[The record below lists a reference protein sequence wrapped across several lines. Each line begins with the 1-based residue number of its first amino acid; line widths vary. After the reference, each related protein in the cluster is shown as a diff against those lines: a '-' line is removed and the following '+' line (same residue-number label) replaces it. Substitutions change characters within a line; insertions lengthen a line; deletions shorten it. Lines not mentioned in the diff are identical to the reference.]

1 MNENKEK
8 QTRAEAAH
16 GYLSGISSYFKLS
29 TATHQAQMLEGQ
41 KQGKMDHLTPKEHIE
56 RRASQCG
63 MVDACN
69 AMLNNPPSYEVF
81 EHLNQQMLYAAD
93 ERGDTFTNGY
103 GDMRCY
109 KQQVTAA
116 KQRANNTGIEHASF
130 LHLYARPSSTTTNRQ
145 PFIAASNNNTP
156 SVVGSCHHN
165 AVQLPPHSSKDTSTA
180 TAAGANIAMFHYDN
194 AAGNTSLN
202 IAVPQLLTPPDV
214 VELREAVE
222 EEMLFGDSYDTARQ
236 KKLQILSDDLH
247 QKELSKQTK
256 TKLAVLKKRN
266 VATAQKMDL
275 LLNQIT
281 LDN

>member
-1 MNENKEK
+1 
-8 QTRAEAAH
+8 
-16 GYLSGISSYFKLS
+16 
-29 TATHQAQMLEGQ
+29 
-41 KQGKMDHLTPKEHIE
+41 MDHLTPKEHIE

-93 ERGDTFTNGY
+93 KCGDTFTNVY
-103 GDMRCY
+103 GDMRYY

-116 KQRANNTGIEHASF
+116 KQRANNTGIEHASL

-165 AVQLPPHSSKDTSTA
+165 AVQLPPHCSKDTSTA

-194 AAGNTSLN
+194 AAGDTSLN
-202 IAVPQLLTPPDV
+202 IAVPQLF
-214 VELREAVE
+214 EAVE

-275 LLNQIT
+275 LLNQIM
-281 LDN
+281 LDD